1 MQEANL
7 KQELKHITYI
17 DTNNLYRYAMSKFHP
32 TNGFKW
38 IDPKEFD
45 FNKYTNNSSKGCVL
59 KVGLEYPQEL
69 CNLHNDYPLA
79 LDKIEIKKE
88 MMPEF
93 QLKITD
99 LYNIPIGNIK
109 KLLPNF
115 FDKDKCVL
123 QYENL
128 QLCLRLGL
136 KLKKTI

>member
-1 MQEANL
+1 
-7 KQELKHITYI
+7 
-17 DTNNLYRYAMSKFHP
+17 
-32 TNGFKW
+32 
-38 IDPKEFD
+38 
-45 FNKYTNNSSKGCVL
+45 
-59 KVGLEYPQEL
+59 
-69 CNLHNDYPLA
+69 
-79 LDKIEIKKE
+79 

-99 LYNIPIGNIK
+99 LYNIPIGNIT

-136 KLKKTI
+136 KLKKTIQYVHQNQVISHTKYFTII